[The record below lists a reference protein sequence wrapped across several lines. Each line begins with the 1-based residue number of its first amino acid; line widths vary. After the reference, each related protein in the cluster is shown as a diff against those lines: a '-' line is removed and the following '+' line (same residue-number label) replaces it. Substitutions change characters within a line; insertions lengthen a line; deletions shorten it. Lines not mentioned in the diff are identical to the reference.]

1 MRAETSG
8 IRLSVLG
15 VTVLGLFS
23 ALFARLWFLQV
34 AASPGLEKAVVSAR
48 IRTVPLLPQRGR
60 IYDREGRIL
69 ADNRRTLVVVVDQS
83 SIRNK
88 DKRAE
93 LFLRLA
99 GALQVQPSELEDRYQ
114 SEKYNRLLPLPVMEN
129 VTETVAG
136 YLAERQALYPC
147 VSVVAKTS
155 RTYRY
160 SPTGSQIVGYL
171 GQIQAEDAASF
182 KEKGY
187 TADEIVGVA
196 GAEKSFESILRGK
209 PGSKTVEVD
218 SLNRVVRETNRVEP
232 EPGADIQLTIDLK
245 LQMYAEQLVK
255 ANLIDRRTQTPG
267 QTLDANLKPIGPPPK
282 NFKAPVGSAVVQD
295 ANTGEIIAM
304 ASYPSFDNRWFDGQT
319 PPEKLDQLFGY
330 EKVGT
335 VQTPRNN
342 GPLFNRAV
350 SGTYQIGSTM
360 KLFTSLAAMRY
371 DNVKTG
377 QKVLADPYAT
387 FFDIGKWTLPADQC
401 NREEPA
407 GCSKSNAGGAKYG
420 AIDLPI
426 ALAVSSDAYFY
437 ELGAQ
442 LWINTETGS
451 NALQTELRNFGF
463 GKRLGIDLPGEQS
476 GLVPD
481 LEVKKALA
489 KQHIITKFEGSK
501 YFTGDNVNL
510 GIGQGLFG
518 ATPLQL
524 VNGYTAFANGGTV
537 FKPGIAHGVWEP
549 GAADSTP
556 GRVDFQKMT
565 VRELVQPTVLNNVE
579 LTSSMTKPIHD
590 GFGLVVAQFQTND
603 RTDPQRS
610 TAADVFKEYDLKGY
624 PIYGKTGTAQTGDQA
639 DEKDT
644 SLFVAY
650 GGPASELPRYT
661 IGAVMEQAG
670 FGARSA
676 APVVKCLFEA
686 VRDTGKLTEPTQS
699 LPLNREQLLPAVIPD
714 PVPGSM
720 DCYKTITFAQTR
732 KVID

>member
-8 IRLSVLG
+8 VRLSVLG
-15 VTVLGLFS
+15 VTVLALFS

-69 ADNRRTLVVVVDQS
+69 ADNRRSLVVVVDQS
-83 SIRNK
+83 TIR
-88 DKRAE
+88 DKVKRSE

-99 GALQVQPSELEDRYQ
+99 GALQVQPTELEDRYQ
-114 SEKYNRLLPLPVMEN
+114 SKKYNRLLPLPIMEN

-136 YLAERQALYPC
+136 YLAEREALYPG
-147 VSVVAKTS
+147 VSVIATTS

-160 SPTGSQIVGYL
+160 SPIGSQIVGYL
-171 GQIQAEDAASF
+171 GQIQAEDADGFRA
-182 KEKGY
+182 KGY
-187 TADEIVGVA
+187 SADEIVGVA

-218 SLNRVVRETNRVEP
+218 SLNRVVRETDRIEP

-255 ANLIDRRTQTPG
+255 ANLIDRRTQTPSAG
-267 QTLDANLKPIGPPPK
+267 VDINGNAKGPAPK

-295 ANTGEIIAM
+295 ANSGEIIAM

-387 FFDIGKWTLPADQC
+387 FYDIGKWTLPADQC

-442 LWINTETGS
+442 LWINTATGS

-537 FKPGIAHGVWEP
+537 FKPGIAHGIWEP
-549 GAADSTP
+549 GSSDSTP

-565 VRELVQPTVLNNVE
+565 VRQLVQPTVLNNVE

-603 RTDPQRS
+603 RIDPQRS

-650 GGPASELPRYT
+650 GGPANELPRYT

-686 VRDTGKLTEPTQS
+686 VRDSSKLTEPTQS